1 MATITQAFALSTN
14 QSRKTDVN
22 IIMASSPLHHANPTR
37 RPIPSVD
44 IPHCLRVSYNSGVT
58 HYRDTNIVILW
69 LQHDDEE
76 DGKIPRRR
84 HRHRDNTTVTPEH
97 SRWRHTPRRS
107 LTRSSR
113 QVLNS
118 ALPSGA
124 IQSVQPPFSTWRD
137 DLVSERRGVW
147 RHRLCSGV
155 TVVLSLCL
163 CLRGVGFFCLL
174 RRHFVIRGLQCWCLC
189 NV

>member
-1 MATITQAFALSTN
+1 MRTN
-14 QSRKTDVN
+14 QSRKTDIN

-76 DGKIPRRR
+76 DRKIPRRR
-84 HRHRDNTTVTPEH
+84 HRHSDNTTVTPEH

-113 QVLNS
+113 QVLKGGCTDWMTHPATTLISLCNKK
-118 ALPSGA
+118 PTKKSGKA
-124 IQSVQPPFSTWRD
+124 RSVTHNCWVWRD
-137 DLVSERRGVW
+137 ALEKC
-147 RHRLCSGV
+147 RLI
-155 TVVLSLCL
+155 
-163 CLRGVGFFCLL
+163 LL
-174 RRHFVIRGLQCWCLC
+174 RSSV
-189 NV
+189 